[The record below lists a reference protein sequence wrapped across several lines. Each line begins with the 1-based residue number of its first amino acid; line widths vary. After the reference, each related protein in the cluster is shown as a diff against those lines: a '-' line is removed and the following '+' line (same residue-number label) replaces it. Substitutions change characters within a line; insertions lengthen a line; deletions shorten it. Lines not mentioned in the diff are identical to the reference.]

1 MYLNTGFGTGNYNG
15 VKVFDGDLK
24 EFELADVKILSET
37 ITLTKGSSN
46 NGGSNIYPVATAKG
60 AKVVVVAENLQDGE
74 KEFIEFGVTDDGT
87 DVFHTE
93 YGNLRTD
100 YQLIVPSFEFTAG
113 NEARLNIVLGANVP
127 ATNSVKI
134 TFSSTITKK

>member
-1 MYLNTGFGTGNYNG
+1 MNTGFGTGNYNG

-93 YGNLRTD
+93 YGNIENRLSTHC
-100 YQLIVPSFEFTAG
+100 SF
-113 NEARLNIVLGANVP
+113 V
-127 ATNSVKI
+127 
-134 TFSSTITKK
+134 

>member
-1 MYLNTGFGTGNYNG
+1 MNTGFGTGNFNG

-24 EFELADVKILSET
+24 EFELADVKLLSEVV
-37 ITLTKGSSN
+37 TLIKGSSN
-46 NGGSNIYPVATAKG
+46 NGGSNIYDTAVAKG
-60 AKVVVVAENLQDGE
+60 AKVTLIAEDTVKNE

-87 DVFHTE
+87 DIFHTE

-100 YQLIVPSFEFTAG
+100 YQLIIPSFEKTSAG
-113 NEARLNIVLGANVP
+113 SARLNILLGANVP

>member
-1 MYLNTGFGTGNYNG
+1 MCIR
-15 VKVFDGDLK
+15 D
-24 EFELADVKILSET
+24 S
-37 ITLTKGSSN
+37 LT
-46 NGGSNIYPVATAKG
+46 
-60 AKVVVVAENLQDGE
+60 DGE

-100 YQLIVPSFEFTAG
+100 YQLIVPTFEFTATS
-113 NEARLNIVLGANVP
+113 EARLNITLGANVP